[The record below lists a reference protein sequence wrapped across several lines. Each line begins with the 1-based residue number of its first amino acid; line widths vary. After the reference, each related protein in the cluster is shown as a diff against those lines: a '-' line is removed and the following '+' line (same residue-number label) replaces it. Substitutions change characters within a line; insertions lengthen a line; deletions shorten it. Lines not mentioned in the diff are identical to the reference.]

1 MNKEIINSNFD
12 INAKCQSM
20 IEQANKIIKVYLE
33 TSNLYEDD
41 GRYSLAYDVKNYLPK
56 LQQEN
61 KQLKE
66 QNKKE
71 FADYTKFKQEQYD
84 EYLEKSNKLI
94 KGKQHYKHIIDELEK
109 WLEERIDMCFT
120 TIPDYEIYITRQE
133 EKHILQEVLN
143 KLQELKGS
151 DKE

>member
-1 MNKEIINSNFD
+1 MSEEQIKQYY
-12 INAKCQSM
+12 KR
-20 IEQANKIIKVYLE
+20 IEKILNGANKGTYGFAPEEIRQILK
-33 TSNLYEDD
+33 LYD
-41 GRYSLAYDVKNYLPK
+41 Y

-66 QNKKE
+66 QNEKE
-71 FADYTKFKQEQYD
+71 FSDYTKFKQEQYD

-94 KGKQHYKHIIDELEK
+94 KEKQHYKHIIDELEK
-109 WLEERIDMCFT
+109 WLKEEMNIYDETRKMHEEYSVPEERCNAKYHT
-120 TIPDYEIYITRQE
+120 TL
-133 EKHILQEVLN
+133 KVLN

>member
-1 MNKEIINSNFD
+1 MNEDIINPNFD

-20 IEQANKIIKVYLE
+20 IEEANKIIKVYLE

-61 KQLKE
+61 KILKKQLEHNSKINVSDHKYASQKE
-66 QNKKE
+66 
-71 FADYTKFKQEQYD
+71 D
-84 EYLEKSNKLI
+84 EAI
-94 KGKQHYKHIIDELEK
+94 TYKHIIDELEK
-109 WLEERIDMCFT
+109 WLEEEIDMCFT

-143 KLQELKGS
+143 KLQELKGVI
-151 DKE
+151 KNV